1 MEHPSSNSAGILQT
15 RIERLEKEN
24 RRFKKI
30 AVAALAGVAL
40 LIVMGQTSARKTV
53 EANEFVVK
61 DAHGN
66 VRIRLGVDPKNDS
79 AVLWMQTAKGD
90 EAASLSDSGM
100 LLQQGGV
107 VRTIVGD
114 SALTLSNSQGQPNVR
129 LTAADDAERDLFIE
143 GNTGYLS
150 YLPGQALEISDSDG
164 YSAAIGSTE
173 IRGTNGASS
182 HSNSASLVLTDPDK
196 KVLWKA
202 P

>member
-1 MEHPSSNSAGILQT
+1 MESPSTSSAEILQT

-24 RRFKKI
+24 LRFKKI

-40 LIVMGQTSARKTV
+40 LIVMGQTPARKTV

-61 DAHGN
+61 DAHGS

-100 LLQQGGV
+100 LLQQDGV
-107 VRTIVGD
+107 VRTIIGD
-114 SALTLSNSQGQPNVR
+114 SAVTLANSQGQPNVR

-150 YLPGQALEISDSDG
+150 YLPGQALEITDSDG

-173 IRGTNGASS
+173 IRGANGAT
-182 HSNSASLVLTDPDK
+182 HSNAASLVLTDPDK

>member
-1 MEHPSSNSAGILQT
+1 METQHASGAEILQV
-15 RIERLEKEN
+15 RVAKLEKEN
-24 RRFKKI
+24 RRIKKL
-30 AVAALAGVAL
+30 AVAAFAGIAL
-40 LIVMGQTSARKTV
+40 LFVMGQTPARKTV

-66 VRIRLGVDPKNDS
+66 TRIRLGVDPKNDS

-90 EAASLSDSGM
+90 EGASLSDSGM
-100 LLQQGGV
+100 ILQQDGV
-107 VRTIVGD
+107 VRTVIGD
-114 SALTLSNSQGQPNVR
+114 SALTLANSQGQPNVR
-129 LTAADDAERDLFIE
+129 ITAADDAERDLFIE

-164 YSAAIGSTE
+164 YSAAMGSTE
-173 IRGTNGASS
+173 VRGAKGANTHTNA
-182 HSNSASLVLTDPDK
+182 ASLLLTDPDK

>member
-1 MEHPSSNSAGILQT
+1 MENPLTNRAENLQT
-15 RIERLEKEN
+15 RIEKLEKEN

-30 AVAALAGVAL
+30 AVGALAGVAL
-40 LIVMGQTSARKTV
+40 LVVMGQTPARKTV

-100 LLQQGGV
+100 ILQQKGV
-107 VRTIVGD
+107 VRTVIGD
-114 SALTLSNSQGQPNVR
+114 SAVTLLNSQGQQNVR

-173 IRGTNGASS
+173 IRGANGAT
-182 HSNSASLVLTDPDK
+182 HSNAASLVLTDPDK